1 MKTQPLSGQIALVT
15 GAGSGIG
22 AGIAKALAA
31 AGAAVA
37 VNYVVRP
44 EEAQSITLGVA
55 AEKLTEMLVA
65 AFRRDHE
72 GMRPVF
78 PAESPFQQ
86 DPHWRDL
93 LKFHEYFHGE
103 TGQGLGAAHQT
114 GWTALVAN
122 LLTRQGGADSTSKMQ
137 REE

>member
-44 EEAQSITLGVA
+44 EEAQSINGASIFVDGGMTLYPG
-55 AEKLTEMLVA
+55 
-65 AFRRDHE
+65 FR
-72 GMRPVF
+72 
-78 PAESPFQQ
+78 
-86 DPHWRDL
+86 
-93 LKFHEYFHGE
+93 
-103 TGQGLGAAHQT
+103 TGG
-114 GWTALVAN
+114 
-122 LLTRQGGADSTSKMQ
+122 
-137 REE
+137 